1 MLMDANISLFLHLNF
16 LTSKRLLMTMISKLS
31 LRFECLNSSSEDG
44 QQVFQITFRKH
55 KDIHSIH
62 KHKDIHSILCTASRD
77 QPLDQLLVQQLAQ
90 QISCHSNHNM
100 DIHNIHK
107 HKDVHNIHHTTSKDQ
122 PLAQQISCHSKHMDI
137 HNIHKDVH
145 NIHRTTS
152 KDQPLD
158 QHLVRMR
165 VHLLQVQQTSCHSKH
180 MDIHNIRD
188 DHKHKDNIPHITSSG
203 QLWDQPLVQVL
214 AQQKL
219 QQ

>member
-1 MLMDANISLFLHLNF
+1 MPIYLYFLHLNF

-62 KHKDIHSILCTASRD
+62 KHKDVHNILCTASRD

-90 QISCHSNHNM
+90 QISCRSNHNM
-100 DIHNIHK
+100 DIHNIHR
-107 HKDVHNIHHTTSKDQ
+107 HK
-122 PLAQQISCHSKHMDI
+122 DI
-137 HNIHKDVH
+137 HNIHKNKDVH

-158 QHLVRMR
+158 QHLVRML
-165 VHLLQVQQTSCHSKH
+165 VLLQAQQTSCHSKH
-180 MDIHNIRD
+180 MDIHNI
-188 DHKHKDNIPHITSSG
+188 
-203 QLWDQPLVQVL
+203 Q
-214 AQQKL
+214 
-219 QQ
+219 

>member
-1 MLMDANISLFLHLNF
+1 MPIYLYFLHLNF
-16 LTSKRLLMTMISKLS
+16 LTSRKLLMTMISKLS
-31 LRFECLNSSSEDG
+31 LRFECMNSSSEDG
-44 QQVFQITFRKH
+44 QQVFQITFRTH

-62 KHKDIHSILCTASRD
+62 KHKDVHSILCTASRD
-77 QPLDQLLVQQLAQ
+77 QPLDQLLVQRLAQ
-90 QISCHSNHNM
+90 QISCHSNHN
-100 DIHNIHK
+100 
-107 HKDVHNIHHTTSKDQ
+107 KDVHNIHHTTSKDQ
-122 PLAQQISCHSKHMDI
+122 PLDQLLVQQLAQQISCHSKHMDI

-188 DHKHKDNIPHITSSG
+188 DHKHKDNIPHITSRG
-203 QLWDQPLVQVL
+203 QLWDQPLVQV
-214 AQQKL
+214 QQKL

>member
-1 MLMDANISLFLHLNF
+1 MPIYLYFLHLNF

-31 LRFECLNSSSEDG
+31 LRFECMNSSSEDG

-62 KHKDIHSILCTASRD
+62 KHKDVHNILRTTSKD
-77 QPLDQLLVQQLAQ
+77 QPLDQLLVQQLPQ
-90 QISCHSNHNM
+90 QTFCHSKHM

-107 HKDVHNIHHTTSKDQ
+107 NKDVHNIHHTTSKDQ
-122 PLAQQISCHSKHMDI
+122 PL
-137 HNIHKDVH
+137 
-145 NIHRTTS
+145 
-152 KDQPLD
+152 D
-158 QHLVRMR
+158 QHLVQML

-180 MDIHNIRD
+180 MDIHNIQD
-188 DHKHKDNIPHITSSG
+188 DHKHKDNIPHITSRD